1 MDSPIPNSLGPVS
14 QSSAGSEPSPN
25 LAPKDP
31 PHIFKVPE
39 GVFSQIEYNIESP
52 RSPGF
57 NNAKPISMLERGWRL
72 MATNEFDILK
82 GKKRDK
88 EAYGTDILVLLTEDD
103 GPEYQARLIGFQAG
117 SSGTMSY
124 SYIKDIFTFQS
135 LDSTH
140 TWTYTRGEIGQRS
153 LKIYIKTDPV
163 PFVYT
168 MANARAKA
176 QAKGKT
182 RKSKQRG
189 GFYPSVYAGVSGA
202 TMLTPLIARQMM
214 RMYETR
220 KTRRHSKK
228 INRRKTR
235 SNA

>member
-1 MDSPIPNSLGPVS
+1 
-14 QSSAGSEPSPN
+14 
-25 LAPKDP
+25 
-31 PHIFKVPE
+31 
-39 GVFSQIEYNIESP
+39 
-52 RSPGF
+52 
-57 NNAKPISMLERGWRL
+57 
-72 MATNEFDILK
+72 MAINEFDELK
-82 GKKRDK
+82 GKKRSK
-88 EAYGTDILVLLTEDD
+88 EVYPKDILVLLSEDD
-103 GPEYQARLIGFQAG
+103 GPEYEARLISFQAG

-124 SYIKDIFTFQS
+124 SYIRDRFTFQS

-140 TWTYTRGEIGQRS
+140 TWTYTRDDIGQRS
-153 LKIYIKTDPV
+153 LKIYIKTEPV
-163 PFVYT
+163 PFTYT

-176 QAKGKT
+176 QAKRKT

-214 RMYETR
+214 RMYETNTR